1 MHNVLLVDDEISI
14 VNGLK
19 SLIHWEQYDFTI
31 AGSASNG
38 IKALHVVK
46 NSLLKGTRTS
56 YDLIIMDIRMP
67 GLTGLELVKELYEIG
82 YKGKII
88 ILSGYGEFDYA
99 KEAIKWGIRS
109 YLLKPIDTEELLDV
123 LIEIDSEIKEEQ
135 LQNQLIVNSRT
146 ILRNKALHKLM
157 VSGINQIDEFLGV
170 QSSSSLEY
178 LLTGDCFCVC
188 IVSYDDYAL
197 VSSEEGSSVADS
209 AKTSILSIL
218 VEEIESSNHGYVIEL
233 ENALIGILLVHKHNI
248 GISMREIIQVTS
260 KTVQTKIPYSCSLA
274 LGSQQQDIS
283 QIHRSF
289 LNALKVMN
297 YKLAVGKGK
306 VLYYD
311 DFNWLENSNFLIYQW
326 DFQIL
331 LQAIKDNDSVQI
343 GLSIDRFIMN
353 ASSKSWPLEIVH
365 SQIVLFFLEL
375 ASVVNNAGGDVCDLF
390 DIDLI
395 FRKTYLNKSLYELK
409 LFIQKNC
416 QEIGKWYEENQSLN
430 KSDKMISR
438 IVAFIETNFNQSINL
453 KTISYDFKINP
464 VYLGRLFK
472 QHMGK
477 SFTNYINEQRIQQ
490 AVHLLKNTDYS
501 VTDICR
507 MVGFNNINYFYQ
519 KFKKEYGV
527 TPLEMKRTLQD

>member
-1 MHNVLLVDDEISI
+1 
-14 VNGLK
+14 
-19 SLIHWEQYDFTI
+19 
-31 AGSASNG
+31 
-38 IKALHVVK
+38 
-46 NSLLKGTRTS
+46 
-56 YDLIIMDIRMP
+56 MP
-67 GLTGLELVKELYEIG
+67 GLTGMELIKELFEIG

-99 KEAIKWGIRS
+99 REAIKWGIRS

-123 LIEIDSEIKEEQ
+123 LIEIDSEIREEQ
-135 LQNQLIVNSRT
+135 QQHQLITNSRT
-146 ILRNKALHKLM
+146 ILRNKTLHKLM
-157 VSGINQIDEFLGV
+157 VSGINQIDELN
-170 QSSSSLEY
+170 SILTSSSLEN
-178 LLTGDCFCVC
+178 LLTGNRFCVC

-197 VSSEEGSSVADS
+197 VSSEEGSSTADD
-209 AKTSILSIL
+209 AKASIVNIL
-218 VEEIESSNHGYVIEL
+218 VQEIESVNQGYVIEL
-233 ENALIGILLVHKHNI
+233 ENALIGILLVQRHNT
-248 GISMREIIQVTS
+248 GISMREIIQATS
-260 KTVQTKIPYSCSLA
+260 KTVQSKIQYSCSMA

-306 VLYYD
+306 ILFYD
-311 DFNWLENSNFLIYQW
+311 DFNWLENTNFLLYQW

-331 LQAIKDNDSVQI
+331 LQAIKENDSVQI
-343 GLSIDRFIMN
+343 ELSIDRFIMN

-375 ASVVNNAGGDVCDLF
+375 ASIVNNAGGDVCDLF

-395 FRKTYLNKSLYELK
+395 LRKTYMNKSLYELK

-416 QEIGKWYEENQSLN
+416 QEIGKWYEENLSIN
-430 KSDKMISR
+430 KSDKMISK
-438 IVAFIETNFNQSINL
+438 IVAYIETNYNQSINL

-472 QHMGK
+472 QHIGK

-527 TPLEMKRTLQD
+527 TPLEMKRTSQD